1 VLQTSVYEEEEE
13 EEKGWGGVAATLRF
27 NPEGGMGSLGVD
39 HLIPRDLEIVTAP
52 SSSCHTRT

>member
-1 VLQTSVYEEEEE
+1 VYEEEEE